1 MTGKPLHYQG
11 ATFHRVVKDF
21 MVQSGDFSEG
31 NGKGGESVYGGM
43 FPDEN
48 FDLKHDAPF
57 LLSMANKGPNTNGSQ
72 FFITT
77 VKTPWLDGRHV
88 VFGKIVEGMDVVY
101 KVEAVGS
108 QSGTSSS
115 PVKIIKSGELTK

>member
-11 ATFHRVVKDF
+11 TTFHRVVKDF

-72 FFITT
+72 FFITYGAQDS
-77 VKTPWLDGRHV
+77 LDLKYTI
-88 VFGKIVEGMDVVY
+88 FGKVIDGFD
-101 KVEAVGS
+101 S
-108 QSGTSSS
+108 LD
-115 PVKIIKSGELTK
+115 ELEKLQVTAKHRPINETRLR

>member
-48 FDLKHDAPF
+48 FDLKHDRAGM
-57 LLSMANKGPNTNGSQ
+57 LSMANAGKNTNGSQ
-72 FFITT
+72 FFLCT
-77 VKTPWLDGRHV
+77 VPTPWLDGKHC
-88 VFGKIVEGMDVVY
+88 VFGQVLSGMDVVRA
-101 KVEAVGS
+101 VEQVGDE
-108 QSGTSSS
+108 SGT
-115 PVKIIKSGELTK
+115 PMKEVIIVECGLLD